1 MISTTMSPLDV
12 TRALYRSVREK
23 DYATFAEL
31 TTPDLEWSQCQ
42 GFPGGGVHRGRDAV
56 IREVLEAFGHR
67 WASFGFEIGEMRATG
82 DEVIVTGV
90 YRARRA
96 PDEREV
102 VADAC
107 HVYTLRGGRIAR
119 FRQITDTK
127 VLWDALGHRPETPI
141 DIGLSHVALPVAA
154 LERSIAFYAE
164 YAAMEVVHRR
174 EDRERGVAVAWLSDR
189 TRPFAVVL
197 IQNGSGGAVLGP
209 PAHLGVGCAS
219 VAMMDARLDRARR
232 DGILASEPQDS
243 GPPVGY
249 WAFIRDP
256 DGHILELSY
265 GQEIGITVKTG
276 AVTS

>member
-1 MISTTMSPLDV
+1 MIPTTMSPVDI

-31 TTPDLEWSQCQ
+31 TTPDLEWNQCR
-42 GFPGGGVHRGRDAV
+42 GFPGAGVRRGRDAV
-56 IREVLEAFGHR
+56 VREVFEAFGHR
-67 WASFGFEIGEMRATG
+67 WASFGFEIGEMREIG
-82 DEVIVTGV
+82 DDVIVTGV

-107 HVYTLRGGRIAR
+107 HLYTFRGGRIAR

-127 VLWDALGHRPETPI
+127 VLWDVLEHRAETPI
-141 DIGLSHVALPVAA
+141 DVGLSHVALPVAD
-154 LERSIAFYAE
+154 LERSIAFYAD

-197 IQNGSGGAVLGP
+197 IQNGSVGAFLGP
-209 PAHLGVGCAS
+209 PAHLGVGCES
-219 VAMMDARLDRARR
+219 VAMMDGRLDRARR
-232 DGILASEPQDS
+232 DGIVASEPQDA

-265 GQEIGITVKTG
+265 GQEIGV
-276 AVTS
+276 AVHATSR